1 MLLSVDQ
8 FYISNSHTNI
18 HTQKGWLTEA
28 IDAEVAN
35 LLLSQSSFMA
45 FRTTSPK
52 VDGKIQGLGNL
63 LCLFYFEI
71 EYNEEN
77 QNKLFKKNYKQAEGT
92 KENETG
98 GKETGHKLF
107 SAPCKILVPW
117 PGKHQ
122 ALPTGLPENSQD
134 TTFKRRS

>member
-1 MLLSVDQ
+1 MELV
-8 FYISNSHTNI
+8 IGGNSHLNHSLGGTLAS
-18 HTQKGWLTEA
+18 W
-28 IDAEVAN
+28 AED
-35 LLLSQSSFMA
+35 LGSKSSFTA

-63 LCLFYFEI
+63 LCLFYFEM

-77 QNKLFKKNYKQAEGT
+77 QNKLFFKIYKQAEGT

-98 GKETGHKLF
+98 GKGTGHKLF